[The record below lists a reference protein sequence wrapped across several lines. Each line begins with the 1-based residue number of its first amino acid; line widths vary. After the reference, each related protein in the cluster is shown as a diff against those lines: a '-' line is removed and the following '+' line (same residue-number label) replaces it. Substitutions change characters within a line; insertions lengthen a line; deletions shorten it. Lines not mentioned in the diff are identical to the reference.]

1 MRVTELFSAG
11 NHMVAS
17 WGYGKVGRG
26 GRHLIPLK
34 WANKMSYHTNLR
46 GRREFWTLLSLDLF
60 TVDLIHRVSGVVKL
74 KRFLQD
80 FFSSLV
86 LIVLMESVRSGQQPV
101 TTQITPQPRSLSC
114 PRKIVNTHR
123 VGSSCW
129 I

>member
-1 MRVTELFSAG
+1 
-11 NHMVAS
+11 
-17 WGYGKVGRG
+17 
-26 GRHLIPLK
+26 
-34 WANKMSYHTNLR
+34 MSYHTNLR

-101 TTQITPQPRSLSC
+101 TTQINPSAQISLLPQKNSQHSQGR
-114 PRKIVNTHR
+114 
-123 VGSSCW
+123 
-129 I
+129 